1 MIYPFLFD
9 LKVNIWG
16 KNPNFLNLF
25 IQTEG
30 DDLRRKEKVTA
41 FPEKFTL

>member
-1 MIYPFLFD
+1 MIYPFLLD

-16 KNPNFLNLF
+16 KTPNFLNLF
-25 IQTEG
+25 IQTEE

-41 FPEKFTL
+41 FPEKFML